1 MKRLKGR
8 RRDVGILL
16 MGILCL
22 TACAPPYETAQ
33 RRTAYSRYP
42 APKEA
47 LQVMDTLPYLS
58 PFMDILIP
66 GELSERWNHTTLIE
80 TRHGKVGISVY
91 TGRVSKTAMDLF
103 FRGDL
108 KRHGWDLIT
117 AFSSRPATILL
128 FNRKSRWCAITL
140 DERGPATDVR
150 VAVSQD
156 LGLAPRLLGY

>member
-1 MKRLKGR
+1 
-8 RRDVGILL
+8 
-16 MGILCL
+16 MGALCL
-22 TACAPPYETAQ
+22 TACGARYETAQ
-33 RRTAYSRYP
+33 RRTGYARNSRPYK
-42 APKEA
+42 APKRV
-47 LQVMDTLPYLS
+47 QTVPYPS
-58 PFMDILIP
+58 PFMDIFIP
-66 GELSERWNHTTLIE
+66 RELSERWNHTTLIE